1 MRRPPARVFIGTP
14 AGSGATGSC
23 AVHVSPRYIL
33 LICWRYYFRGTGHEL
48 TATRAGTG
56 IGVRCPHR
64 IVCSR
69 FSCASHID
77 QYWRVPGFKILPY
90 MYGFY
95 VGQGPTWS
103 MRKMTVEVCP
113 KDPLMG
119 MPPDAEDLNLTVKTF
134 LDRVEFVN
142 ILELLKMNF
151 ERGEETVIA
160 EITMKE
166 GYTADDLEFP
176 EILGSLEVLRAEGR
190 TYTCFLRYV
199 IRDEFLLEKMREFD
213 LDVIWASPMYKSR
226 DQFVYACIGDAENLN
241 KILRLMSTYGEVRN
255 VIFEEAT
262 FSGND
267 PLSRLTPRQKDLLIA
282 AKQYGYYEY
291 PRKINS
297 QQLAEKVGISKA
309 TAIEHLRKAEA
320 RLIST
325 LLAGY

>member
-1 MRRPPARVFIGTP
+1 
-14 AGSGATGSC
+14 
-23 AVHVSPRYIL
+23 
-33 LICWRYYFRGTGHEL
+33 
-48 TATRAGTG
+48 
-56 IGVRCPHR
+56 
-64 IVCSR
+64 
-69 FSCASHID
+69 
-77 QYWRVPGFKILPY
+77 
-90 MYGFY
+90 
-95 VGQGPTWS
+95 
-103 MRKMTVEVCP
+103 MTVEVCL

-119 MPPDAEDLNLTVKTF
+119 MPPDAEDLNRAVNDL
-134 LDRVEFVN
+134 LDRVESVN
-142 ILELLKMNF
+142 VLELLKMNF
-151 ERGEETVIA
+151 ERGEETVVA

-176 EILGSLEVLRAEGR
+176 EILGSLEVLKADGR
-190 TYTCFLRYV
+190 TYTCLVRYV

-213 LDVIWASPMYKSR
+213 LDVIWASPIYKSR
-226 DQFVYACIGDAENLN
+226 DLFVHTCIGDAENLN

-267 PLSRLTPRQKDLLIA
+267 PLSRLTPRQRDLLIA

-291 PRKINS
+291 PRRINS